1 MINELPFDSLVLAG
15 GLQQQG
21 RLIRSQRGR
30 NVYGLTKYSDIEQIT
45 EKRWYVCVL
54 NEQMDFFYVKL
65 GIVQYYLKS
74 RKPLEDFQPDSNVTA
89 VNGVCVLVFRFVCT
103 DGVKRQWHII
113 FTVDYLIMHRP
124 QNKYF

>member
-1 MINELPFDSLVLAG
+1 MRIELPFDSLVFAG

-54 NEQMDFFYVKL
+54 NEQMDFSSVKL
-65 GIVQYYLKS
+65 GTVQYYLKS
-74 RKPLEDFQPDSNVTA
+74 RKPLEDFST
-89 VNGVCVLVFRFVCT
+89 RF
-103 DGVKRQWHII
+103 
-113 FTVDYLIMHRP
+113 
-124 QNKYF
+124 